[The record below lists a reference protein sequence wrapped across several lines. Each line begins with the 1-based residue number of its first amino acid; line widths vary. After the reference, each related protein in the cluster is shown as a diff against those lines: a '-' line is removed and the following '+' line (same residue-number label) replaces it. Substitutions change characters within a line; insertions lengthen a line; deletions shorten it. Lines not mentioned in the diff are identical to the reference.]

1 MFWLTSFI
9 EFSCYVSLSGRVLN
23 VIKRIDLLFF
33 LSRLSIFTSM
43 HEILFHKVDPYTS
56 VRLVFWCSF
65 HSFLWTT
72 HINFTLLL
80 TWEYLSICCTEKYSA
95 YIISCMVFS
104 LSTVS
109 CSFQFITGFFFNIM
123 SIFRLNVPTCHLCGL
138 LNKLLLC
145 FACAVHIYVV

>member
-104 LSTVS
+104 LSTLFPVHFNS
-109 CSFQFITGFFFNIM
+109 LLGFFFSTLCRYLGKM
-123 SIFRLNVPTCHLCGL
+123 YLLVTCVA
-138 LNKLLLC
+138 
-145 FACAVHIYVV
+145 F